1 MKSTLENHHINN
13 LQNTPGM
20 RLFYKYGV
28 HLLILRWSVIFASA
42 VIYFTTTP
50 HARVLV
56 PPFIILIILISI
68 NLPVTLYI
76 FSKKF
81 YRKLNI
87 TLIFILDII
96 QGTLAVILTGGYSSL
111 FFVLYLLSFFEAGL
125 FFAWHLAAVWIVSID
140 LLQVA
145 ATTVH
150 WTAVKVPVS
159 TYDLVSR
166 FIRLL
171 VVGLIVI
178 ILGELL
184 RREEENQRK
193 AFQTAKD
200 FKKLNFIMTELESAS
215 FTENRIFNILLSS
228 ILSLDNVLFAF
239 IIYRI
244 DALKDRWEIK
254 ATSNPE
260 LFPVGSTYYNL
271 IHYKAETSLFR
282 RSLHETE
289 ANHQFFKGGVSEL
302 IGLNLADY
310 NEDNKGLLLIGKN
323 DSPLPVSD
331 ETFFLKALALES
343 QLILHN
349 LYAFQDKQEQIKTL
363 AAFKE
368 TQATFFSAA
377 GHEIKTPLTILKT
390 LQATLE
396 LTIPAPTENQQDILH
411 TMKANIDRLD
421 NLTTDILETAK
432 LENSDLALHR
442 KETDIIR
449 IISNRIEALQP
460 LADNKNQKILFKKG
474 HVSEN
479 AATVYGDRKRLIE
492 IISNLLSNAIK
503 FSPVNTTLIVT
514 LSRGEENAEICVYDK
529 GPSIS
534 PKEQQN
540 IFKKYYT
547 SSPDKA
553 LTGFG
558 LGLYI
563 TKKLVEL
570 HGGTIFIDTRT
581 RWKGFCFTIP
591 IFSKEH
597 YHEPQKHC

>member
-1 MKSTLENHHINN
+1 MKNIIDKYHVNN
-13 LQNTPGM
+13 LKSFPGI

-50 HARVLV
+50 YARTLV

-81 YRKLNI
+81 HRKFNI

-96 QGTLAVILTGGYSSL
+96 QGSLAVILTGGYSSL

-125 FFAWHLAAVWIVSID
+125 FFNWRLASVWIVGID
-140 LLQVA
+140 LIQVA
-145 ATTVH
+145 ATTIH
-150 WTAVKVPVS
+150 WTAAKVPVS

-171 VVGLIVI
+171 IVGLII
-178 ILGELL
+178 IIQGELL
-184 RREEENQRK
+184 RREEENQQK
-193 AFQTAKD
+193 ALQSAED
-200 FKKLNFIMTELESAS
+200 LKKLNEIFTKLESTS
-215 FTENRIFNILLSS
+215 FNERRIFQVLLSS
-228 ILSLDNVLFAF
+228 ILPLENVLYAF
-239 IIYRI
+239 VIYRI
-244 DALKDRWEIK
+244 DIHKDKWEIR

-260 LFPVGSTYYNL
+260 LFPVGSVYYNL
-271 IHYKAETSLFR
+271 INYKAETSILR
-282 RSLHETE
+282 KGVHETD
-289 ANHQFFKGGVSEL
+289 ANHHFFKSGAREL

-310 NEDNKGLLLIGKN
+310 NEYNKGILMIGKN

-331 ETFFLKALALES
+331 ETFFLKALALEA

-349 LYAFQDKQEQIKTL
+349 YYAFQDKQEQIKKL
-363 AAFKE
+363 AEFKE

-390 LQATLE
+390 LQSTLE
-396 LTIPAPTENQQDILH
+396 LTIPAPTENQKDILT
-411 TMKANIDRLD
+411 TMKANIERLD

-432 LENSDLALHR
+432 LENSDLTLHR
-442 KETDIIR
+442 KETDIIKIVR
-449 IISNRIEALQP
+449 SRIEAIQP
-460 LADNKNQKILFKKG
+460 LAESKNQKILFKISHGGK
-474 HVSEN
+474 N
-479 AATVYGDRKRLIE
+479 IATVCGDRKRLIE

-503 FSPVNTTLIVT
+503 FSPANTNLIIT
-514 LSRGEENAEICVYDK
+514 YSTEEDNVIICVYDK
-529 GPSIS
+529 GASLS
-534 PKEQQN
+534 LKEQKN

-563 TKKLVEL
+563 TEKLVEL
-570 HGGTIFIDTRT
+570 HNGRICVDTHT

-591 IFSKEH
+591 VFSKENC
-597 YHEPQKHC
+597 HES

>member
-1 MKSTLENHHINN
+1 MKPVFEKYQINN

-50 HARVLV
+50 YARVLV
-56 PPFIILIILISI
+56 PPYIILIILISI

-87 TLIFILDII
+87 TIIFILDII
-96 QGTLAVILTGGYSSL
+96 QGSLAVILTGGYSSL

-125 FFAWHLAAVWIVSID
+125 FFNWRIASAWVVSID
-140 LLQVA
+140 LIQVA
-145 ATTVH
+145 ATTIH

-171 VVGLIVI
+171 IVGLIVI
-178 ILGELL
+178 IQGELL

-200 FKKLNFIMTELESAS
+200 FKKLNLILTELESAG

-228 ILSLDNVLFAF
+228 ILSIDNVLYAF

-244 DALKDRWEIK
+244 DAFKDKWEIK

-260 LFPVGSTYYNL
+260 LFPVGSIYYNL

-289 ANHQFFKGGVSEL
+289 ANHHFFKDGANEL

-310 NEDNKGLLLIGKN
+310 NEDNKGLLMIGKN
-323 DSPLPVSD
+323 DFPLPVSD
-331 ETFFLKALALES
+331 ETFFLKALALET
-343 QLILHN
+343 QLVLHN
-349 LYAFQDKQEQIKTL
+349 LYAFQDKKEQIKKL
-363 AAFKE
+363 AGFKE

-390 LQATLE
+390 LQSTLE
-396 LTIPAPTENQQDILH
+396 LTIPVPSENQQDILY
-411 TMKANIDRLD
+411 TMKTNIDRLD
-421 NLTTDILETAK
+421 NLTTDILETVK

-449 IISNRIEALQP
+449 IIKNRIDAIKP
-460 LADNKNQKILFKKG
+460 LAESKNQKMLFKICPVYK
-474 HVSEN
+474 N
-479 AATVYGDRKRLIE
+479 IPTVYGDRKRLIE

-503 FSPVNTTLIVT
+503 FSPVNTTLILTFSAGKQNV
-514 LSRGEENAEICVYDK
+514 EICVYDK

-547 SSPDKA
+547 SSLDKA

-563 TKKLVEL
+563 T
-570 HGGTIFIDTRT
+570 
-581 RWKGFCFTIP
+581 
-591 IFSKEH
+591 
-597 YHEPQKHC
+597 